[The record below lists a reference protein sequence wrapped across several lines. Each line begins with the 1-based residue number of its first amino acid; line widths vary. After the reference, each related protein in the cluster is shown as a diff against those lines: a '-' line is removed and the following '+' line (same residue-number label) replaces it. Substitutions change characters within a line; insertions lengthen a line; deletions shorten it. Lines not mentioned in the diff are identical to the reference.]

1 MSNPRHFRS
10 GRLRSRLA
18 WAALVATTVF
28 ACSNVVV
35 ADQADDDYDVAVGHY
50 RKQRWKDASAAMRSF
65 LKAHK
70 TDRRVPFVRFYLGIS
85 LENQEQYK
93 EARVA
98 LRGFVKDYPKN
109 KLKPDALFRVAE
121 CSYFLNELKT
131 AETEFQ
137 AFLKADAKHAFAE
150 FALPYIGD
158 VQFRLKKPKQAAAN
172 FELALTRYKDGR
184 MADDARFGLAHCY
197 ADLKRPDDALKLY
210 RELAAKGGSSFA
222 PDAQL
227 EAGSLLF
234 KLKRFA
240 ESAKAY
246 DEFDTKFPK
255 STKRFRA
262 RLNAGFSY
270 FRQSEFRKA
279 IQRFQSAAE
288 SKPLLPEAA
297 YWQGVAYRQL
307 KDYEKAAAVLKAEFE
322 RDAKSPLAAD
332 VLFQWAAAERLQEH
346 YATAG
351 KLYLDYVKRWPKN
364 ADADDAL
371 HFAGE
376 MALLDNKPAEAQ
388 KLVDRFRREY
398 PDSDLWAYRDLL
410 QARIDTVGNDKAK
423 HKAAAELLEGVIR
436 RSKIDQTRS
445 LARFHLARTYRLLKD
460 HKQALKA
467 VAPLVAEIKKSGK
480 PTEFVDALLY
490 AAASQL
496 AEKQYQ
502 PAVDSATL
510 YLKLTSAAATRTL
523 PASGSHWALSTRAE
537 AYFEL
542 ASGPARS
549 PAPTG
554 DISKALADL
563 DTLSK
568 DFAKDPL
575 TAQTINRIAEAAYK
589 RKKWDWSAALF
600 TKLAALGKQSRYY
613 AAALSGLGWSQFEQ
627 KEYRK
632 AADAFASLQ
641 KDHPNDALVPQAGY
655 KEAECEEKLNKLDA
669 AAEKYL
675 AVFNKFA
682 PKEPA
687 KPGDEKLNGKH
698 YYTYHAGLN
707 AARVLGKQNGK
718 TKEADAAYEKLF
730 KLFPKPEQLDLRL
743 DEWALLNYNAKNYK
757 RADEIF
763 RRLIRDVPNSPLVD
777 NARYTLAESDLNAG
791 RLEPAKKVFAELHA
805 SPKSDATVKEVSLYR
820 LIGIAI
826 EQEQWTDARKLAA
839 AFRSEFP
846 KSDHRW
852 YAAFSEAEAR
862 FSQRDYA
869 GAKKL
874 LAALKTEKADSIA
887 AKSPW
892 FPRVWLIDAEIAV
905 HQRDY
910 DAVEKTF
917 ADAKKRFAKWP
928 QAYLFDEILGR
939 AYKQQ
944 AKFKEAREAF
954 GRVIAHPKS
963 RRTAT
968 AAKCQALIADTY
980 FMQDNY
986 KAARLEYFKV
996 DTLYAFPEYQ
1006 APALLLAGHCE
1017 EKLGDFKAAAKTF
1030 QDLIKRFPNTKEA
1043 KQAKPRLAAALKK
1056 AAKNR

>member
-1 MSNPRHFRS
+1 MSNQHVSHS

-18 WAALVATTVF
+18 WIALGLLFSLSTV
-28 ACSNVVV
+28 CR
-35 ADQADDDYDVAVGHY
+35 ADQADDDYDVAIGHY
-50 RKQRWKDASAAMRSF
+50 KKQRWKDASAAMRSF

-85 LENQEQYK
+85 LENTEKYK
-93 EARVA
+93 EARAV

-109 KLKPDALFRVAE
+109 KLRTDALFRVAE

-150 FALPYIGD
+150 FALPYLGD

-172 FELALTRYKDGR
+172 FELALKRYKDGR

-210 RELAAKGGSSFA
+210 RELAAKSGSSFA

-234 KLKRFA
+234 KRKRFA
-240 ESAKAY
+240 EAAKAY
-246 DEFDTKFPK
+246 DEFDTRFPK
-255 STKRFRA
+255 NEKRFRA
-262 RLNAGFSY
+262 RLNSGFAY
-270 FRQSEFRKA
+270 FRESEFRKA

-297 YWQGVAYRQL
+297 YWQGVAHRQL
-307 KDYEKAAAVLKAEFE
+307 KEYDKAAAVLKTEFE
-322 RDAKSPLAAD
+322 RDAKSPQAAD
-332 VLFQWAAAERLQEH
+332 ILFQWAAAERMQEH
-346 YATAG
+346 HATAG
-351 KLYLDYVKRWPKN
+351 RLYLDYVKRWPKN

-376 MALLDNKPAEAQ
+376 TALLDNKPTEAQ

-410 QARIDTVGNDKAK
+410 QARIHTAGTDKAK
-423 HKAAAELLEGVIR
+423 HQAAVELLEAIVR
-436 RSKIDQTRS
+436 KTKIDHTRS

-460 HKQALKA
+460 HKNALQA
-467 VAPLVAEIKKSGK
+467 VAPLVAEIKKSDK

-490 AAASQL
+490 AAASRL

-510 YLKLTSAAATRTL
+510 YLKLSSPAATRTL
-523 PASGSHWALSTRAE
+523 PASGSLWALATRAE

-542 ASGPARS
+542 
-549 PAPTG
+549 G
-554 DISKALADL
+554 DKTKTEADVDALI
-563 DTLSK
+563 K
-568 DFAKDPL
+568 DFPKEPL
-575 TAQTINRIAEAAYK
+575 AAQTMHRIAEAAYN
-589 RKKWDWSAALF
+589 RKKWDWSVALF
-600 TKLAALGKQSRYY
+600 TKLAALGKESRYH
-613 AAALSGLGWSQFEQ
+613 AAALSGLGWSLFEQ
-627 KEYRK
+627 KDYRK
-632 AADAFASLQ
+632 AADTFAALQ
-641 KDHPNDALVPQAGY
+641 KDHPTDALVPQAGY
-655 KEAECEEKLNKLDA
+655 KEAECEEKLDKLAA

-682 PKEPA
+682 PKDPA
-687 KPGDEKLNGKH
+687 KPGDEKRNGKH

-707 AARVLGKQNGK
+707 AARVLAKQKEK

-757 RADEIF
+757 RSDEIF

-791 RLEPAKKVFAELHA
+791 KLNDAKKVFSELHA
-805 SPKSDATVKEVSLYR
+805 SAKSDATVKEVSLYR

-862 FSQRDYA
+862 FSLRDYA

-874 LAALKTEKADSIA
+874 LAALKTEKPESVA

-892 FPRVWLIDAEIAV
+892 FQRVWLLEAEIAV
-905 HQRDY
+905 RERSY
-910 DAVEKTF
+910 DTVEKTI
-917 ADAKKRFAKWP
+917 ADAKTRFAKWP
-928 QAYLFDEILGR
+928 QVYLFDEILGR

-944 AKFKEAREAF
+944 AKFKEAREAL

-980 FMQDNY
+980 FMQDDF
-986 KAARLEYFKV
+986 KTARLEYFKV
-996 DTLYAFPEYQ
+996 EALYAFPEYQ

-1030 QDLIKRFPNTKEA
+1030 QDLINRFPKSKEA

-1056 AAKNR
+1056 KAPKR